1 MAVETPSEQRP
12 PSPEIFIQISLPLTI
27 VLKSFKDCSTISGVS
42 RSSSLAFS
50 LKYSSP
56 SSKSIFRTKL
66 PIFRQGASVFHLES
80 ATRSASCLPS
90 CSISLRACYSPGKTG
105 FYLLGMQDKQQVRIY
120 RRWIIFLPSFF
131 FFLFFFFLNDSFTG
145 IILYRRVF
153 RSDSCDSISTMN
165 RVIVFLRFVYRPR
178 CLRVLRLRSLSL
190 DTQDTGIGR
199 KYCSPFV
206 ARFFSIRSSDFW
218 PDRVLF
224 QVLLV
229 ATNLKSKLFEMFY
242 FFFFGKNR
250 RVLVNFSLIE
260 NNPQGKYKYLR
271 KWK

>member
-206 ARFFSIRSSDFW
+206 ARFFQFDPRIFDPIGYCFKCCSLRRIWNRNF
-218 PDRVLF
+218 
-224 QVLLV
+224 
-229 ATNLKSKLFEMFY
+229 LKCFTFSFSEKIGEY
-242 FFFFGKNR
+242 
-250 RVLVNFSLIE
+250 SLIFH
-260 NNPQGKYKYLR
+260 
-271 KWK
+271 